1 MRALLALGI
10 AVALVVLASGCG
22 GGGKKAASETTTTPA
37 AAKKSTT
44 STEAGKASTPSFAS
58 THNCGQLAAL
68 GAQVA
73 KSLQTTSGN
82 FQATVAN
89 EDKVLQAM
97 ARAVP
102 SEIRGDFQTF
112 ASAFHTYLQAIAKLK
127 LKAGAVPTA
136 AQTADLTNA
145 TKSLST
151 VKLQAA
157 EQHLSAWAQKNCGGL
172 TTTTG

>member
-1 MRALLALGI
+1 MRAVLALGI
-10 AVALVVLASGCG
+10 AVALAVLASGCG
-22 GGGKKAASETTTTPA
+22 GGGKKAASETTTTTA
-37 AAKKSTT
+37 GAKKTTT
-44 STEAGKASTPSFAS
+44 STEAGKSSTPSFAS

-73 KSLQTTSGN
+73 KSLQTTSGD

-97 ARAVP
+97 TQAAP

-112 ASAFHTYLQAIAKLK
+112 ATAFHTYFQAIAKLK
-127 LKAGAVPTA
+127 LKAGIVPTA
-136 AQTADLTNA
+136 AQIAELTNA
-145 TKSLST
+145 TKSLNT

>member
-1 MRALLALGI
+1 MRAVLALGT
-10 AVALVVLASGCG
+10 AVLLVVLASGCG
-22 GGGKKAASETTTTPA
+22 GGGKKAASETTTA

-44 STEAGKASTPSFAS
+44 STAAGKSSTPSFAR

-73 KSLQTTSGN
+73 KSLQTTSGD
-82 FQATVAN
+82 FEATVAN

-97 ARAVP
+97 TQAVP

-112 ASAFHTYLQAIAKLK
+112 ASAFHTYFQAIAKLK

-136 AQTADLTNA
+136 AQIAEMANA

-157 EQHLSAWAQKNCGGL
+157 EQHLSAWAQANCGGL